1 MLEIIDHL
9 SLKELRKITISA
21 GGLNNFSGKNKKAIH
36 AIIKKSGMVQL
47 DPIDPAGRNHDLY
60 FLSRYPYYQKGD
72 FEKVLYE
79 QKQSVF
85 EVYFPNLMA
94 VHVENYP
101 DMKHLFSEKNL
112 HPYYQERIQ
121 KFVKK
126 YPKAF
131 EKIIKHI
138 EKKGPTN
145 SAELSH
151 LGKASKEAM
160 VWKSNRVSGSGL
172 EFLWLLGK
180 LVIVKRDEQFKKS
193 YDLINRYIS
202 SDLLSNNTKN
212 QKVSELE
219 IKKFLLRQ
227 KYQPLIFVGNT
238 IVEND
243 RNIKIGKTKVV
254 NINLLLKDT
263 NTTFYL
269 AKIPDTKKGVFLPS
283 NWESCLKSDFD
294 DNIRAICPLDPI
306 IHERELTRQLFNFDY
321 VWEIYKK
328 PEQRKWGY
336 YVYPLLYQ
344 DKFIGRFEVT
354 IKKGEEEIKF
364 FNFQKEKSTR
374 IHSEHKQ
381 ALNNL
386 INRWVN
392 MIGAKGYS
400 IDDTLNFLT

>member
-9 SLKELRKITISA
+9 SLKELRKIAISA
-21 GGLNNFSGKNKKAIH
+21 GGLNNFSDKNKKAIDT
-36 AIIKKSGMVQL
+36 IIKKSGMIQL
-47 DPIDPAGRNHDLY
+47 DPINPAGRNHDLY

-101 DMKHLFSEKNL
+101 DMKHLFLEKNL
-112 HPYYQERIQ
+112 HPYFRERIQ
-121 KFVKK
+121 KFINK
-126 YPKAF
+126 YPKALDT
-131 EKIIKHI
+131 IIKHI
-138 EKKGPTN
+138 EKNGPSN

-160 VWKSNRVSGSGL
+160 VWKSSRVSGSGF

-180 LVIVKRDEQFKKS
+180 LAIVKRDEQFKKS
-193 YDLINRYIS
+193 YDLINRYLS
-202 SDLLSNNTKN
+202 PDLLRNNTNN
-212 QKVSELE
+212 QKTNELE

-227 KYQPLIFVGNT
+227 KYQPLLFVGNIDT
-238 IVEND
+238 END
-243 RNIKIGKTKVV
+243 NNVKIGKKKVV
-254 NINLLLKDT
+254 NTSLLLKDK
-263 NTTFYL
+263 NRNYYL
-269 AKIPDTKKGVFLPS
+269 GMIPNTKKGVFLPS
-283 NWESCLKSDFD
+283 NWESYLKSDFD

-306 IHERELTRQLFNFDY
+306 IHERELTRLLFNFDY

-328 PEQRKWGY
+328 SEQRKWGY

-354 IKKGEEEIKF
+354 IKKGEEKVKF
-364 FNFQKEKSTR
+364 FNFQKEKSIR
-374 IHSEHKQ
+374 IHSGYKKGIKD
-381 ALNNL
+381 LM
-386 INRWVN
+386 NRWVN
-392 MIGAKGYS
+392 MIGVKGYT
-400 IDDTLNFLT
+400 IDDTLSFLN